1 MLVRSEVNNHVAL
14 VTIDNPPANSLG
26 AQTVPD
32 LKTVLEPLMKDDEVR
47 VLVITGAGPKIFVA
61 GADIKR
67 VLELDHDSGR
77 EFAQQ
82 CKDVFSILTQGPKPV
97 IAAINGIAAGGGL
110 ELAMYCDIR
119 LCSDRAR
126 LGLPEVTLGVLPGA
140 GGTQNLPRLI
150 GPGRALTLMLTGE
163 LIKADRAEALGMVD
177 AVYPAEEF
185 MDRGHGSGRT
195 HRLHACLGGPGDQGR
210 AAGRHGYAFGRRH
223 AKRDR
228 TLRQI
233 VRHQRQERGR
243 GRLPGGQKAGVQG
256 RIAKG
261 GRT

>member
-67 VLELDHDSGR
+67 VLELDQDSGR

-185 MDRGHGSGRT
+185 MDRVMA
-195 HRLHACLGGPGDQGR
+195 LA
-210 AAGRHGYAFGRRH
+210 
-223 AKRDR
+223 
-228 TLRQI
+228 
-233 VRHQRQERGR
+233 E
-243 GRLPGGQKAGVQG
+243 
-256 RIAKG
+256 RIASMPVLAVREIKG
-261 GRT
+261 ALQDAMGMLLADGMRSETERFARLCATKDKNEGAAAFLEGRKPVFKGE